1 MRRFFISIIVGLVFF
16 FNTAFVNADTLAAST
31 IFNTTQI
38 SAGLIKVSCGTE
50 KDKKLK
56 VLVEKDGKR
65 ISYDLKSDGTAE
77 NFALQMGNGD
87 YTVSVLKNIEGN
99 KYSYVSTEN
108 VKLDLADQKEVFLNS
123 VQNINWNDDMAAIK
137 KAKEL
142 TNGVKEDQD
151 KINNIYNY
159 IISNFKYDF
168 DKLNRL
174 TFDYLPDIDST
185 LASNKG
191 ICYDYSSVFAAM
203 LRSVGIPAKLVKGYS
218 TNVNGY
224 HAWNEVY
231 DRKTDK
237 WIIIDT
243 TYDSQ
248 MKAAKA
254 KFKMEKESSEYTKV
268 YEY

>member
-1 MRRFFISIIVGLVFF
+1 MRRFFISVIVGLVFL
-16 FNTAFVNADTLAAST
+16 FNTAFVNAETLAANT
-31 IFNTTQI
+31 VFNTAQI
-38 SAGLIKVSCGTE
+38 GSGIIKVGYGTE

-56 VLVEKDGKR
+56 LFVEKSGKR
-65 ISYDLKSDGTAE
+65 ITYDLKNDGTVE
-77 NFALQMGNGD
+77 SFSLQMGNGD
-87 YTVSVLKNIEGN
+87 YSVSVLENIEGN
-99 KYSYVSTEN
+99 KYTYVSTEN
-108 VKLDLADQKEVFLNS
+108 VKLDLTDQKEVFLNS
-123 VQNINWNDDMAAIK
+123 VQNINWNDEMAAIK
-137 KAKEL
+137 KAREL

-159 IISNFKYDF
+159 IISNINYDF

-174 TFDYLPDIDST
+174 TFDYIPNIDST

-191 ICYDYSSVFAAM
+191 ICYDYSSTFAAM
-203 LRSVGIPAKLVKGYS
+203 LRSAGIPAKLVKGYS

-231 DRKTDK
+231 NTKDNK

-248 MKAAKA
+248 MKAANA
-254 KFKMEKESSEYTKV
+254 KFKMEKESSEYTKI